1 MKNNSEQ
8 LYQGISHID
17 KDLITEAEYAPTQRK
32 AYSLPRIASFAAC
45 FFVLIVSAIFLTQNS
60 IPFAP
65 NNDVPGLSIVPT
77 NGSTTS
83 TQGSDNPELPPTD
96 YYWNPTNNAYA
107 NNSIISSG
115 KEKTVSLEDMY
126 SIFGYKVL
134 PDLVL
139 NQYTLSSSSF
149 NVLVDAEEKLV
160 TGYPVSFS
168 YYDATGN
175 IAYTVHVEK
184 TTVFDI
190 SEIYSHAQ
198 KIRTSFINSNIGAL
212 FIVSDK
218 LLQAQFVVLS
228 PVSVDETGDPERFLL
243 TISSDSLSQQQFISV
258 ITDLLSSY

>member
-1 MKNNSEQ
+1 M
-8 LYQGISHID
+8 
-17 KDLITEAEYAPTQRK
+17 
-32 AYSLPRIASFAAC
+32 
-45 FFVLIVSAIFLTQNS
+45 
-60 IPFAP
+60 
-65 NNDVPGLSIVPT
+65 PGLSIVPT

-243 TISSDSLSQQQFISV
+243 TISCDSLSQQQFISV